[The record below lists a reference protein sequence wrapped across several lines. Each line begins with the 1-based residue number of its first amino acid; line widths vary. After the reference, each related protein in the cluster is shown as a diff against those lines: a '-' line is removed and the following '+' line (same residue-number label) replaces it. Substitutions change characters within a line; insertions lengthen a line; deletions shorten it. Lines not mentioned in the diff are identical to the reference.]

1 MKKRL
6 ISAALGITTF
16 IMSLPQLVI
25 PASAASTPAIAQ
37 IRSTALNLYDDSS
50 KTGDESISYTALD
63 GSAKSA
69 LKSSEIT
76 DTAEGWSWSGST
88 KTLTLN
94 GAMICHTDT
103 AVVLPDGATVR
114 LNGANTVRSTTASA
128 NNSLAVCAK
137 GALTITGDGSLYA
150 GTAQPTTLAAAI
162 YADGVV
168 TIGDGSSDPHIVA
181 YSDSASAA
189 QSYGISCGGLVMRSG
204 VLSATGGVASA
215 TGAGVYS
222 KGNVT
227 ISGGRFNAEG
237 NYAPSSYGVYALG
250 TFAANGGTS
259 IVMGG
264 DSTNESA
271 GVFAANV
278 SNAGG
283 TLMSI
288 GGKGSVSCGINAKTA
303 ISLTNGLT
311 IARADGSSTVKAMGV
326 TPTGGTASLIGGSDS
341 GYIAVYG
348 DSSVYK
354 VCTSSL
360 NFRSGSF
367 GSLSLEKDGYTFSN
381 STLTMKNLIVL
392 SGSATAITLPTNA
405 TVNFSGVN
413 FIQSS
418 KGSKTYGI
426 LSETNVTYNGS
437 GTLISAAGASTGE
450 SYGLF
455 NTATLTCSGGELIGI
470 GGSTTANST
479 GIGGG
484 GRAVLNGGD
493 ITATTASAGM
503 SRSLYAPVMTIG
515 SNGSG
520 PDVLALSGNCTGSA
534 SGIYVNNGGTLTISG
549 GTVAAVSMPFYG
561 GAGTQNYAI
570 YAERGFTSENAD
582 IIAASGSGANS
593 MAVNSS
599 GAFSAAGGNV
609 LLAAGA
615 GSAMSEGVYASK
627 ITLNNS
633 KAQFSSGNSDRMAA
647 GIYSSADIGITG
659 GSVKSYSSG
668 QGKTAN
674 GAYGAM
680 AYAAVSLQNAS
691 ADLYAP
697 TNVNAFG
704 IRAITSLTL
713 SNSVMRAAGKNAG
726 YAPTITLNDTEV
738 VSPAGGSVT
747 SGYIYAK
754 NTIATDALV
763 APAADLT
770 YNLNYSGAAAAT
782 TKTYVKDITVT
793 VDATVPTRSGYKFL
807 GWATSASGAAVY
819 QPKSTLK
826 LSSDVTLYAVWEA
839 ETTYTVTY
847 NLNGGSG
854 TAPTDSTKYT
864 ANATVTVTSTKP
876 TRSGYTFKGWATS
889 ASGAVAYASGATFKI
904 TKNMTLYAVWEQITY
919 TVTYNLNGGSG
930 TAPTDSTKYAA
941 NATVTVTSTKPTRS
955 GYTFKGWA
963 TSASGTVAY
972 ASGATF
978 KITKNMTLYAVW
990 EQITYT
996 VTYNLNGGSGTA
1008 PTDSTKYTANATV
1021 TVTSTKPTRSG
1032 YAFKGWATSA
1042 SGAVAYASG
1051 ATFKITKNMTLYAVW
1066 EQITYTVTYNLNGSS
1081 GTAPTDST
1089 KYAANATVTVTS
1101 TKPTRSGY
1109 TFKGWATS
1117 ASGAVAYASGA
1128 TFKITKN
1135 MTLYAVWEAETTY
1148 TVTYNLNGGS
1158 GTAPT
1163 DSTKYAANATV
1174 TVTSTKPTRSGYT
1187 FKGWATSTSGAV
1199 AYASG
1204 ATFKITKNMT
1214 LYAVWEQITYTVTY
1228 NLNGGSGTAPTDST
1242 KYAANATVTV
1252 TGTKPTRSGYTF
1264 KGWATSAS
1272 GAVAYASGA
1281 TFKITKNMTL
1291 YAVWEQI
1298 TYTVTYNL
1306 NGGSGTAPT
1315 DSTKYAA
1322 NATVT
1327 VTSTK
1332 PTRSGY
1338 TFNGWATSASGAVAY
1353 ASGATFKITKNM
1365 TLYAVWEAE
1374 ETVVTKPTNVKAT
1387 AGDKQVKLTWT
1398 AVSGATKYR
1407 IQRLNNSTW
1416 GTIATVSTNGYT
1428 NTGLTNGTTYSYRV
1442 LASADGS
1449 TWSSASAVV
1458 SATPAATVKVSTPTN
1473 VKATAGDKQIKL
1485 TWTAVSG
1492 ATKYRV
1498 QRLND
1503 SKWGTIAT
1511 VSTNSYTNT
1520 GLTNGTKYSYRVL
1533 ASADGSTWSSASAVV
1548 SATPAATVKVSTP
1561 TNVKATAD
1569 DKQVKLTW
1577 TAVSGATKYRVQRL
1591 NDSKWG
1597 TIATV
1602 STNSYTNTGL
1612 TNGTTYSYRVLASAD
1627 GSTWSSASAVISA
1640 TPAATVKVSSPTNV
1654 KATAGDK
1661 QVKLTWTAVSG
1672 ATKYRIQRLNN
1683 STWGTIATVSTNS
1696 YTNTG
1701 LTNGTTYS
1709 YRVLASADGS
1719 TWSGA
1724 SDTVTVK
1731 IS

>member
-150 GTAQPTTLAAAI
+150 GTSQPATLAAAI

-227 ISGGRFNAEG
+227 ISGGRFNTEG

-288 GGKGSVSCGINAKTA
+288 GGKGSVSYGINAKTA

-668 QGKTAN
+668 HGKTAN

-793 VDATVPTRSGYKFL
+793 VDAAAPTRSGYKFL
-807 GWATSASGAAVY
+807 GWATSASDAAVY

-854 TAPTDSTKYT
+854 TAPTDSTKYA

-963 TSASGTVAY
+963 TSASG
-972 ASGATF
+972 
-978 KITKNMTLYAVW
+978 
-990 EQITYT
+990 
-996 VTYNLNGGSGTA
+996 
-1008 PTDSTKYTANATV
+1008 
-1021 TVTSTKPTRSG
+1021 
-1032 YAFKGWATSA
+1032 
-1042 SGAVAYASG
+1042 
-1051 ATFKITKNMTLYAVW
+1051 
-1066 EQITYTVTYNLNGSS
+1066 
-1081 GTAPTDST
+1081 
-1089 KYAANATVTVTS
+1089 
-1101 TKPTRSGY
+1101 
-1109 TFKGWATS
+1109 
-1117 ASGAVAYASGA
+1117 
-1128 TFKITKN
+1128 
-1135 MTLYAVWEAETTY
+1135 
-1148 TVTYNLNGGS
+1148 
-1158 GTAPT
+1158 
-1163 DSTKYAANATV
+1163 
-1174 TVTSTKPTRSGYT
+1174 
-1187 FKGWATSTSGAV
+1187 
-1199 AYASG
+1199 
-1204 ATFKITKNMT
+1204 
-1214 LYAVWEQITYTVTY
+1214 
-1228 NLNGGSGTAPTDST
+1228 
-1242 KYAANATVTV
+1242 
-1252 TGTKPTRSGYTF
+1252 
-1264 KGWATSAS
+1264 
-1272 GAVAYASGA
+1272 
-1281 TFKITKNMTL
+1281 
-1291 YAVWEQI
+1291 
-1298 TYTVTYNL
+1298 
-1306 NGGSGTAPT
+1306 
-1315 DSTKYAA
+1315 
-1322 NATVT
+1322 
-1327 VTSTK
+1327 
-1332 PTRSGY
+1332 
-1338 TFNGWATSASGAVAY
+1338 AVAY

-1387 AGDKQVKLTWT
+1387 AGDKQIKLTWT

-1407 IQRLNNSTW
+1407 IQRLNDSKW

-1428 NTGLTNGTTYSYRV
+1428 N
-1442 LASADGS
+1442 
-1449 TWSSASAVV
+1449 
-1458 SATPAATVKVSTPTN
+1458 K
-1473 VKATAGDKQIKL
+1473 
-1485 TWTAVSG
+1485 
-1492 ATKYRV
+1492 
-1498 QRLND
+1498 
-1503 SKWGTIAT
+1503 
-1511 VSTNSYTNT
+1511 

-1561 TNVKATAD
+1561 TNVKATA
-1569 DKQVKLTW
+1569 
-1577 TAVSGATKYRVQRL
+1577 
-1591 NDSKWG
+1591 
-1597 TIATV
+1597 
-1602 STNSYTNTGL
+1602 
-1612 TNGTTYSYRVLASAD
+1612 
-1627 GSTWSSASAVISA
+1627 
-1640 TPAATVKVSSPTNV
+1640 
-1654 KATAGDK
+1654 GDK
-1661 QVKLTWTAVSG
+1661 QVKLTWMAVSG

-1701 LTNGTTYS
+1701 LTNGTKYSYRVLASADSSTWSSASAVVSATPAAAVKVSTPTNVKATAGDKQVKLTWTAVSGATKYRVQRLNDSKWGTIATVSTNGYTNTGLTNGTTYS

-1724 SDTVTVK
+1724 SETVTAK

>member
-103 AVVLPDGATVR
+103 AVVLPNGATVR

-259 IVMGG
+259 IVMSG

-288 GGKGSVSCGINAKTA
+288 GGKGSVSYGINAKTA

-582 IIAASGSGANS
+582 IIAASGSGAHS

-615 GSAMSEGVYASK
+615 GSTMSEGVYASK

-633 KAQFSSGNSDRMAA
+633 KAQFSSGNSDGMAA

-668 QGKTAN
+668 HGKTAN

-793 VDATVPTRSGYKFL
+793 VDATAPTRSGYKFL

-854 TAPTDSTKYT
+854 TAPTDSTKY
-864 ANATVTVTSTKP
+864 
-876 TRSGYTFKGWATS
+876 
-889 ASGAVAYASGATFKI
+889 
-904 TKNMTLYAVWEQITY
+904 
-919 TVTYNLNGGSG
+919 
-930 TAPTDSTKYAA
+930 
-941 NATVTVTSTKPTRS
+941 
-955 GYTFKGWA
+955 
-963 TSASGTVAY
+963 
-972 ASGATF
+972 
-978 KITKNMTLYAVW
+978 
-990 EQITYT
+990 
-996 VTYNLNGGSGTA
+996 
-1008 PTDSTKYTANATV
+1008 
-1021 TVTSTKPTRSG
+1021 
-1032 YAFKGWATSA
+1032 
-1042 SGAVAYASG
+1042 
-1051 ATFKITKNMTLYAVW
+1051 
-1066 EQITYTVTYNLNGSS
+1066 
-1081 GTAPTDST
+1081 
-1089 KYAANATVTVTS
+1089 AANATVTVTS

-1135 MTLYAVWEAETTY
+1135 MTLYAVWE
-1148 TVTYNLNGGS
+1148 V
-1158 GTAPT
+1158 
-1163 DSTKYAANATV
+1163 
-1174 TVTSTKPTRSGYT
+1174 
-1187 FKGWATSTSGAV
+1187 
-1199 AYASG
+1199 
-1204 ATFKITKNMT
+1204 
-1214 LYAVWEQITYTVTY
+1214 
-1228 NLNGGSGTAPTDST
+1228 
-1242 KYAANATVTV
+1242 
-1252 TGTKPTRSGYTF
+1252 
-1264 KGWATSAS
+1264 
-1272 GAVAYASGA
+1272 
-1281 TFKITKNMTL
+1281 
-1291 YAVWEQI
+1291 
-1298 TYTVTYNL
+1298 
-1306 NGGSGTAPT
+1306 
-1315 DSTKYAA
+1315 
-1322 NATVT
+1322 
-1327 VTSTK
+1327 
-1332 PTRSGY
+1332 
-1338 TFNGWATSASGAVAY
+1338 
-1353 ASGATFKITKNM
+1353 
-1365 TLYAVWEAE
+1365 E

-1387 AGDKQVKLTWT
+1387 AGDKQ
-1398 AVSGATKYR
+1398 
-1407 IQRLNNSTW
+1407 I
-1416 GTIATVSTNGYT
+1416 
-1428 NTGLTNGTTYSYRV
+1428 
-1442 LASADGS
+1442 
-1449 TWSSASAVV
+1449 
-1458 SATPAATVKVSTPTN
+1458 
-1473 VKATAGDKQIKL
+1473 
-1485 TWTAVSG
+1485 
-1492 ATKYRV
+1492 
-1498 QRLND
+1498 
-1503 SKWGTIAT
+1503 
-1511 VSTNSYTNT
+1511 
-1520 GLTNGTKYSYRVL
+1520 
-1533 ASADGSTWSSASAVV
+1533 
-1548 SATPAATVKVSTP
+1548 
-1561 TNVKATAD
+1561 
-1569 DKQVKLTW
+1569 
-1577 TAVSGATKYRVQRL
+1577 
-1591 NDSKWG
+1591 
-1597 TIATV
+1597 
-1602 STNSYTNTGL
+1602 
-1612 TNGTTYSYRVLASAD
+1612 
-1627 GSTWSSASAVISA
+1627 
-1640 TPAATVKVSSPTNV
+1640 
-1654 KATAGDK
+1654 
-1661 QVKLTWTAVSG
+1661 KLTWTAVSG

-1719 TWSGA
+1719 TWSSASAVVSATPAAAVKVSTPTNVSATAGNGQVKLTWTAVSGA
-1724 SDTVTVK
+1724 TKYRIQRLNDSKWGTIATVTTNSYTNKGLTNGTTYSYRVLA
-1731 IS
+1731 SADGSTWSSASAVVSATPAA

>member
-189 QSYGISCGGLVMRSG
+189 QSYGISCGELVMRSG

-288 GGKGSVSCGINAKTA
+288 GGKGSVSYGINAKTA

-311 IARADGSSTVKAMGV
+311 ISRADGSSTVKAIGV

-484 GRAVLNGGD
+484 GSAVLNGGD
-493 ITATTASAGM
+493 ITALTASAGM

-561 GAGTQNYAI
+561 GAGKQNYAI
-570 YAERGFTSENAD
+570 YAESGFTSENAD
-582 IIAASGSGANS
+582 IIAASGSGTHS

-609 LLAAGA
+609 LLAAGL
-615 GSAMSEGVYASK
+615 GSTMSEGVYASK

-633 KAQFSSGNSDRMAA
+633 KAQFSSGNSDGMVA

-668 QGKTAN
+668 QGKTAS

-691 ADLYAP
+691 ADFYAP
-697 TNVNAFG
+697 TNVTAFG

-747 SGYIYAK
+747 NGYIYAK

-782 TKTYVKDITVT
+782 TKTYVRDTTVT
-793 VDATVPTRSGYKFL
+793 VDATAPTRSGYKFL

-854 TAPTDSTKYT
+854 TAPTDSTKYIANAT
-864 ANATVTVTSTKP
+864 VTVTSTKPTRSGYTFKGWATSASGAVAYASGATFKITKNTTLYAVWEAETTYTVTYNLNGGSGTAPTDSTKYVANATVTVTSTKP

-963 TSASGTVAY
+963 TSASGAVAY

-978 KITKNMTLYAVW
+978 KITKNTTLYAVW

-1008 PTDSTKYTANATV
+1008 PTDSTKY
-1021 TVTSTKPTRSG
+1021 
-1032 YAFKGWATSA
+1032 
-1042 SGAVAYASG
+1042 
-1051 ATFKITKNMTLYAVW
+1051 
-1066 EQITYTVTYNLNGSS
+1066 
-1081 GTAPTDST
+1081 
-1089 KYAANATVTVTS
+1089 AANVTVTVTS

-1135 MTLYAVWEAETTY
+1135 T
-1148 TVTYNLNGGS
+1148 
-1158 GTAPT
+1158 
-1163 DSTKYAANATV
+1163 
-1174 TVTSTKPTRSGYT
+1174 
-1187 FKGWATSTSGAV
+1187 
-1199 AYASG
+1199 
-1204 ATFKITKNMT
+1204 
-1214 LYAVWEQITYTVTY
+1214 
-1228 NLNGGSGTAPTDST
+1228 
-1242 KYAANATVTV
+1242 
-1252 TGTKPTRSGYTF
+1252 
-1264 KGWATSAS
+1264 
-1272 GAVAYASGA
+1272 
-1281 TFKITKNMTL
+1281 
-1291 YAVWEQI
+1291 
-1298 TYTVTYNL
+1298 
-1306 NGGSGTAPT
+1306 
-1315 DSTKYAA
+1315 
-1322 NATVT
+1322 
-1327 VTSTK
+1327 
-1332 PTRSGY
+1332 
-1338 TFNGWATSASGAVAY
+1338 
-1353 ASGATFKITKNM
+1353 

-1387 AGDKQVKLTWT
+1387 GGNQTVTITWT
-1398 AVSGATKYR
+1398 GVSGATKYTV
-1407 IQRLNNSTW
+1407 QNLSGTTW
-1416 GTIATVSTNGYT
+1416 KSVGTTTSGTFT
-1428 NTGLTNGTTYSYRV
+1428 KSGLSAGTYSYRIV
-1442 LASADGS
+1442 AYKD
-1449 TWSSASAVV
+1449 SAVMGISDTV
-1458 SATPAATVKVSTPTN
+1458 TATVTAAAVTKPTN
-1473 VKATAGDKQIKL
+1473 VKATGGNQTVTI
-1485 TWTAVSG
+1485 TWTGVSG
-1492 ATKYRV
+1492 ATKYTV
-1498 QRLND
+1498 QNL
-1503 SKWGTIAT
+1503 SGTT
-1511 VSTNSYTNT
+1511 WKSVGTTTSGTFTKS
-1520 GLTNGTKYSYRVL
+1520 GLSAGTYSYRIV
-1533 ASADGSTWSSASAVV
+1533 AYKDSAVMGISDTV
-1548 SATPAATVKVSTP
+1548 TATVTAAAVTKP
-1561 TNVKATAD
+1561 TNVKATGGN
-1569 DKQVKLTW
+1569 QTVTITW
-1577 TAVSGATKYRVQRL
+1577 TGVSGATKYTVQNL
-1591 NDSKWG
+1591 SG
-1597 TIATV
+1597 TTWKSV
-1602 STNSYTNTGL
+1602 GTTTSGTFTKSGL
-1612 TNGTTYSYRVLASAD
+1612 SAGTYSYRIVAYKD
-1627 GSTWSSASAVISA
+1627 STVMGISD
-1640 TPAATVKVSSPTNV
+1640 TVTATVTAAAVTKPTNV
-1654 KATAGDK
+1654 KATGGNQA
-1661 QVKLTWTAVSG
+1661 VTITWTGVSG
-1672 ATKYRIQRLNN
+1672 ATKYTVQNL
-1683 STWGTIATVSTNS
+1683 SGTTWKSVGTTTSGTFTKS
-1696 YTNTG
+1696 G
-1701 LTNGTTYS
+1701 LSAGTYS
-1709 YRVLASADGS
+1709 YRIVAYKDS
-1719 TWSGA
+1719 TVMGISDTVTATVTAAAVTKPTNVKATGGNQAVTITWTGVSGA
-1724 SDTVTVK
+1724 TKYTVQNLSGTTWKSVGTTTSGTFTKSGLSAGTYSYRIVAYKDSTVMGISDTVTATVTATAVTKPTNVKATGGNQTVTITWTGVSGATKYTVQNLSGTTWKSVGTTTSSTFTKSGLSAGTYSYRIVAYKDSTVMGISDTVTVK
-1731 IS
+1731 VN